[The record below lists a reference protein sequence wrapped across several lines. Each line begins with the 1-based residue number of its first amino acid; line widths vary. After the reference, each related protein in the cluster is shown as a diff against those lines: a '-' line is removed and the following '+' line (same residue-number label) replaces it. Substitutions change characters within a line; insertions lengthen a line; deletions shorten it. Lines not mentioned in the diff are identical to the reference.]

1 MKHNYLNIYNNLI
14 KLTRNKNL
22 YLKLEKKDT
31 FSDRLIFLFIHLA
44 LFFRRFKTE
53 IPKNDLQELFD
64 FIVRQLELSIREI
77 GYGDVTVNKKMKEF
91 VNLFY
96 TILNH
101 IETTELKKQGINLSI
116 FVNYVNIEKNLDFY
130 DDYFTKYRNFL
141 SKNTLNNFTK
151 DIINFNF

>member
-1 MKHNYLNIYNNLI
+1 M
-14 KLTRNKNL
+14 
-22 YLKLEKKDT
+22 
-31 FSDRLIFLFIHLA
+31 A

-53 IPKNDLQELFD
+53 IHKNELQELFD
-64 FIVRQLELSIREI
+64 FIVRQIELSIREI

-101 IETTELKKQGINLSI
+101 IESLEFKKQGINLSI
-116 FVNYVNIEKNLDFY
+116 FVNYVNIEKNIDFY